1 MSSVIHHRSATCLTA
16 FALAMTAPSLAAA
29 HSAGA
34 TSSANGHEACGSR
47 EHPIEV
53 MLPFELQAKL
63 FHSLPIAGLLVTP
76 DAIAERVLANPLRA
90 TTDQPLTGNGGPYL
104 VGRPGVVDTHADLTR
119 LTDPFPRRV
128 AGPP

>member
-1 MSSVIHHRSATCLTA
+1 MSGETQYRLPTCLAA
-16 FALAMTAPSLAAA
+16 FALAIGVPSIAGAHSEGAAA
-29 HSAGA
+29 SQ
-34 TSSANGHEACGSR
+34 NGHGACGSR

-76 DAIAERVLANPLRA
+76 DAIAERVLTNPLRA

-104 VGRPGVVDTHADLTR
+104 VGRPGVVDTHAD
-119 LTDPFPRRV
+119 
-128 AGPP
+128 PPD